1 MKTVCLQPLGV
12 KASMLTTNPVQVN
25 PTPSPPPP
33 DGTSDNQQQQ
43 QTGSDGGKSIALGI
57 GISFGIAG
65 LIGTGFGAHYARKTY
80 LLKRK
85 KDSKVMSMDF
95 EMGSISP
102 RPTSV
107 VAVENAPQPVG
118 RPPDGTAVDGTAV
131 DGTAVDGTAVD
142 GTAVDGTAV
151 DSQLVGDQSRP

>member
-1 MKTVCLQPLGV
+1 
-12 KASMLTTNPVQVN
+12 MLITNNVQVN
-25 PTPSPPPP
+25 PTPSPTPP
-33 DGTSDNQQQQ
+33 DSTSDTQKEQ
-43 QTGSDGGKSIALGI
+43 QTGGDGGKSIALGI

-65 LIGTGFGAHYARKTY
+65 LIGTSFGAHYARKTY

-118 RPPDGTAVDGTAV
+118 RPPDGTV
-131 DGTAVDGTAVD
+131 
-142 GTAVDGTAV
+142 V
-151 DSQLVGDQSRP
+151 DSQLVGNQSRHTNS